1 MDGDARG
8 CICYLQG
15 KKMACLQVWLEG
27 EFLWESSCSFSFPMV
42 FENSLSCV
50 PRLPVI
56 QLPPMLQRDE
66 ALQPAVAVLRNATWP
81 RIAVL
86 ICPLWRERNPWI
98 QKQVWRSFCESLVTW
113 LVTTASTH
121 HHDSTFIAR
130 LGWVQHDFS
139 AYLLWSNFR
148 HLIWPT
154 VSGVWCS
161 IV

>member
-1 MDGDARG
+1 MDGW
-8 CICYLQG
+8 
-15 KKMACLQVWLEG
+15 MEMLEVAFATCKG
-27 EFLWESSCSFSFPMV
+27 SGWHVYNFDLRENFYE
-42 FENSLSCV
+42 FENSWSCV
-50 PRLPVI
+50 LRLPVI
-56 QLPPMLQRDE
+56 QLPPMLQRDQ
-66 ALQPAVAVLRNATWP
+66 ALQPAVPVLRNATWP

-113 LVTTASTH
+113 HVTTASTH
-121 HHDSTFIAR
+121 HHDATFIAW
-130 LGWVQHDFS
+130 LGCVQHDFS
-139 AYLLWSNFR
+139 GYLLWSNFR